1 MACGVSRVAETLR
14 LSLERALQLVRQRPA
29 GSNPGEK
36 SDRTQLPTGSNHPM
50 QGLLPE
56 YEINPATWF
65 YLSSLLT
72 IGIFFKFYRLA
83 SIRNLDLLGLIAM
96 SPALLWISRGLAGGY
111 ELLFLLTLL
120 FLVRTLFDPLLI
132 RRPLLEPN
140 LNASGLTFT
149 AVALLIFQIGGLA
162 SERIPQ
168 LASVGV
174 LQPEEAVRL
183 KRPLL
188 YRLGFLGATPA
199 HAEAP
204 SAADLA
210 QEKGKETESASNPR
224 SAVLLVRLAVVIVHL
239 SIVLGLIYLGHV
251 HFENIHTAVGM
262 ASLYLLLPYTVQ
274 MNPRLDHF
282 LPGALLLWTLVA
294 YRQPLLAGIL
304 LGTAGWVVGYPFFL
318 IPLWTSFYFRR
329 GLVRFLL
336 GLALALPV
344 VWLSVWMA
352 TVIARSAG
360 VPDAGTTWQN
370 FRQLVAWMTWKLPQ
384 ADGFWAGRV
393 QAFRIP
399 VVATFIALA
408 ASYALWPTHKNLGT
422 LMSCSATLIL
432 GVQLWHPY
440 QGGLYLGWYLPLLI
454 ATIFRPNLEDRL
466 AIAVVSESWLPP
478 RTQIWLTAWLE
489 DWGFWP
495 LLRWWSQ
502 KRR

>member
-1 MACGVSRVAETLR
+1 
-14 LSLERALQLVRQRPA
+14 
-29 GSNPGEK
+29 
-36 SDRTQLPTGSNHPM
+36 M

-96 SPALLWISRGLAGGY
+96 SPGLLWISRGISGGY
-111 ELLFLLTLL
+111 ELIFLLTVLFLLRALL
-120 FLVRTLFDPLLI
+120 DPLLI

-149 AVALLIFQIGGLA
+149 TIALLIFQIGGLA

-168 LASVGV
+168 LAAVGI

-188 YRLGFLGATPA
+188 YRLGFVGAMPA
-199 HAEAP
+199 VSEATSEQAREGISP
-204 SAADLA
+204 PAPTRNAPHR
-210 QEKGKETESASNPR
+210 ASIF
-224 SAVLLVRLAVVIVHL
+224 LVRLAVVIVHL

-282 LPGALLLWTLVA
+282 LPGALLLWAVVA
-294 YRQPLLAGIL
+294 YRQPMLAGML
-304 LGTAGWVVGYPFFL
+304 LGAAGWVMGYAFFL

-329 GLVRFLL
+329 GLLRFVL
-336 GLALALPV
+336 GLVLALPV
-344 VWLSVWMA
+344 VWVAVWVA
-352 TVIARSAG
+352 TLIAYLAG
-360 VPDAGTTWQN
+360 VPDHGTTWQN
-370 FRQLVAWMTWKLPQ
+370 FRQLVGWLAWKLPQ

-454 ATIFRPNLEDRL
+454 AMIFRPNLEDRL

-495 LLRWWSQ
+495 LLRLWGR
-502 KRR
+502 KRE